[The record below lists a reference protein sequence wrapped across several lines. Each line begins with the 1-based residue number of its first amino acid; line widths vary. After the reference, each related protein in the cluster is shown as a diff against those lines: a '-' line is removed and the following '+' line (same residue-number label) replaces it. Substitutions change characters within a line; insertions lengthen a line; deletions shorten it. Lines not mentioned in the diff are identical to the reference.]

1 MRLAVASAI
10 FTAATCLLVASG
22 CASGESSTAAGAT
35 NSITTMAASGS
46 TVSASPTSTA
56 PASPSAAPAGPGC
69 SLAAGSAGAPGSADA
84 APQQPGTTV
93 QQTYQSGGRDHT
105 YEFYIPTS
113 YRADAPTPLVVAFHG
128 SGINGAA
135 HLAFTSLRADAD
147 AHGYLVA
154 APNGDGPFTWFA
166 AGASMTDPKPDTALI
181 DALLGDV
188 AARACVDQT
197 RRYAQGFSA
206 GSGLIFALLCQPER
220 QFAAYGG
227 VPFALP
233 VSQCPDTPPAPLI
246 YFHGTA
252 DSSASYQG
260 ASFGSFTIP
269 PAPQIMSDWAAHNG
283 CPAPPSETLVGSVQ
297 RQRWSNCTSGDD
309 VQFYSIPG
317 GGHTWPGGDPQI
329 AAAIEAAFG
338 ATTTDV
344 AATPLMWEF
353 FSRYQSSGP

>member
-1 MRLAVASAI
+1 MRQAVVSATFTAAICMLVASA
-10 FTAATCLLVASG
+10 
-22 CASGESSTAAGAT
+22 CASEGSSSAAGAT
-35 NSITTMAASGS
+35 TNGTATAESGSTGSASPRS
-46 TVSASPTSTA
+46 TVSASPSAVPTSPGCS
-56 PASPSAAPAGPGC
+56 PATGSASAAP
-69 SLAAGSAGAPGSADA
+69 L
-84 APQQPGTTV
+84 QPGTTV
-93 QQTYQSGGRDHT
+93 QQTYQSGGREHT
-105 YEFYIPTS
+105 YEFYVPAS

-135 HLAFTSLRADAD
+135 HLAFASLRADAD

-166 AGASMTDPKPDTALI
+166 AGASMTDPKPDTALV

-227 VPFALP
+227 VSFALP

-252 DSSASYQG
+252 DNSADYQG
-260 ASFGSFTIP
+260 TTYGSFTIP
-269 PAPQIMSDWAAHNG
+269 PAPQILADWAAHNG
-283 CPAPPSETLVGSVQ
+283 CPAPPSETQVGSVQ
-297 RQRWSNCTSGDD
+297 RQEWTNCTSGDD

-329 AAAIEAAFG
+329 AAGIESAFG

-353 FSRYQSSGP
+353 FSRYQSNGP